1 MLHRLNA
8 LAAELETGAAK
19 SLYRFGA
26 TRAYDEVMRVRLEA
40 IGERPCP
47 ARRRWPPFS
56 PAASPPRSAP
66 APPLRPV
73 RTIFRKSSCA
83 PRNCCARASKSK
95 LESQNQDV
103 LRSMNERVRMQL
115 RLQQTVEGLSVAAI
129 TYYIASI
136 AHLMLEGAHKRAEWL
151 DPTLATALA
160 VPFIFAFVWWNVRR
174 LRKRHHVD

>member
-1 MLHRLNA
+1 
-8 LAAELETGAAK
+8 
-19 SLYRFGA
+19 
-26 TRAYDEVMRVRLEA
+26 MRVRLEA
-40 IGERPCP
+40 IGERALPDAP
-47 ARRRWPPFS
+47 TLAAFLARRL
-56 PAASPPRSAP
+56 AP
-66 APPLRPV
+66 AIRTCAALEARQDNLSQKLVRAAQLLRTRV
-73 RTIFRKSSCA
+73 EVE
-83 PRNCCARASKSK
+83 

-136 AHLMLEGAHKRAEWL
+136 AHLILEGVHKRAEWL

-174 LRKRHHVD
+174 LRQRHHVD